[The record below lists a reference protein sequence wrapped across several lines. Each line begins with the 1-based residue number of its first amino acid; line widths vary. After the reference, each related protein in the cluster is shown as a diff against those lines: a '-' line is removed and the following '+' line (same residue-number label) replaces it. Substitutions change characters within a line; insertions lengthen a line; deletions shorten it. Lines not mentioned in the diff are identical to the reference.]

1 MKRLGLLVESDLT
14 GWPCFDGSLGVWFG
28 GSELHVRDV
37 VDTIARPALAFELDL
52 LLMDEVV
59 EGQ

>member
-1 MKRLGLLVESDLT
+1 M
-14 GWPCFDGSLGVWFG
+14 
-28 GSELHVRDV
+28 RDV